1 MGKATITNTDP
12 PSILHLV
19 KQVQYRAYVR
29 LEAVFQP
36 LGITAAQFRI
46 LTTLS
51 ARPGLTSA
59 DLARVYDVKPQTMI
73 KQVALL
79 EAKGLIDR
87 TVSAS
92 NKRLLELRLST
103 VGEAS
108 LKLCHTQARA
118 LEDELLAPLDP
129 AEQDQLRD
137 QLLRLRDALR
147 ADVPCAGDPDGAEF
161 TSEYRSVGVQRV

>member
-1 MGKATITNTDP
+1 MPNPDASE

-51 ARPGLTSA
+51 TRPTLTSA
-59 DLARVYDVKPQTMI
+59 DLARIYDVKPQTMI

-79 EAKGLIDR
+79 EGKGLIQR
-87 TVSAS
+87 RESSA
-92 NKRLLELRLST
+92 NRRLLELTLSDEGRQCLDRCQSEARRL
-103 VGEAS
+103 EA
-108 LKLCHTQARA
+108 
-118 LEDELLAPLDP
+118 EILAPLAA
-129 AEQDQLRD
+129 AEQGVLRNA
-137 QLLRLRDALR
+137 LSRLNEAMGRE
-147 ADVPCAGDPDGAEF
+147 VEGPGAEF
-161 TSEYRSVGVQRV
+161 TSEYSSAGVQRV

>member
-1 MGKATITNTDP
+1 MATPRPDDAA

-51 ARPGLTSA
+51 TRPTLTSA
-59 DLARVYDVKPQTMI
+59 ELARFYDVKPQTMI

-79 EAKGLIDR
+79 ETKGLIQR
-87 TVSAS
+87 RESAA
-92 NKRLLELRLST
+92 NRRLLELTLSPRGRDCLARCQAEARRL
-103 VGEAS
+103 EA
-108 LKLCHTQARA
+108 
-118 LEDELLAPLDP
+118 EVLAPLAA
-129 AEQDQLRD
+129 AEQTV
-137 QLLRLRDALR
+137 LRDALSR
-147 ADVPCAGDPDGAEF
+147 LNDAMGRDLEGPGAEF
-161 TSEYRSVGVQRV
+161 TSEYSSAGVQRV

>member
-1 MGKATITNTDP
+1 MATPIPEDDD

-51 ARPGLTSA
+51 TRPTLTSA
-59 DLARVYDVKPQTMI
+59 ELARIYDVKPQTMI

-79 EAKGLIDR
+79 ESKGLVDR
-87 TVSAS
+87 RESSS
-92 NKRLLELRLST
+92 NRRLLELTLSGEGRDCLARCQTEARRL
-103 VGEAS
+103 EA
-108 LKLCHTQARA
+108 
-118 LEDELLAPLDP
+118 EILAPLAG
-129 AEQDQLRD
+129 AEQQVLREA
-137 QLLRLRDALR
+137 LSRLNEAMGREI
-147 ADVPCAGDPDGAEF
+147 AGPGAEF
-161 TSEYRSVGVQRV
+161 TSEYSSAGVQRV